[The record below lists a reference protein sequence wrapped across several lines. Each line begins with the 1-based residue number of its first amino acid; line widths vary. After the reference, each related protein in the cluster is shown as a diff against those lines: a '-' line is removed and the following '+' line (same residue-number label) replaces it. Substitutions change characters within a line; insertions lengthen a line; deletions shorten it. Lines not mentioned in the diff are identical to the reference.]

1 MYKISYIA
9 NGVDTDFLFVFPF
22 FQNADI
28 KVSVDDVLI
37 GDTQYNVIANNDFS
51 GGTVVFANAPINDS
65 KIDIFRQVS
74 LSRVIDYQPT
84 LKIDPEDLNSDFNF
98 LLAALNDLNKP
109 NIDLAE
115 WQNIHDNVISLINYT
130 VDLIKD
136 KLSGGAVMGLYN
148 NLLNVLD
155 SALPKLINDYGSVTE
170 ESTHENDDDYGSL

>member
-9 NGVDTDFLFVFPF
+9 NGVDTDFTFVFPF
-22 FQNADI
+22 FQNADV
-28 KVSVDDVLI
+28 KVAINDSLI
-37 GDTQYNVIANNDFS
+37 DDTQYNVIANNDFS
-51 GGTVVFANAPINDS
+51 GGTVVFANAPANES
-65 KIDIFRQVS
+65 RIDIFRQVS

-98 LLAALNDLNKP
+98 LLAAVSDLIKP

-130 VDLIKD
+130 VAVIED

-155 SALPKLINDYGSVTE
+155 SALPKLINDYGLVTE

>member
-9 NGVDTDFLFVFPF
+9 NGVDTDFTFVFPF
-22 FQNADI
+22 FQNADV
-28 KVSVDDVLI
+28 KVAINDSLI
-37 GDTQYNVIANNDFS
+37 DDTQYNVIANNDFS
-51 GGTVVFANAPINDS
+51 GGTVVFANAPADES
-65 KIDIFRQVS
+65 RIDIFRQVS

-98 LLAALNDLNKP
+98 LLAAVSDLIKP

-130 VDLIKD
+130 VAVIED

-155 SALPKLINDYGSVTE
+155 SALPKLINDYGLVTE